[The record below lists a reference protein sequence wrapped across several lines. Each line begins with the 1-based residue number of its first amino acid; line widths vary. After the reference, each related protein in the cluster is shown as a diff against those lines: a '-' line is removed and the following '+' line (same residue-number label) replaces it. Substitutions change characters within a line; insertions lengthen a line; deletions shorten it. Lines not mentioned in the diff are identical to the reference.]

1 MLSICSGLVAP
12 AMTPETAQDPS
23 MSAGAGSDAQE
34 SAQDPQDPS
43 MGVGAG
49 SQVAAAAG
57 AAGEVSAR
65 AKAARG
71 ADRRNRGNVA
81 SELLFGKRAFSLLF
95 QVVGLILL
103 PARAVR
109 LSWCLLSRLVER
121 ILTPKRPHTPAA
133 REDGNDTLYRSGCS
147 QGELHVGGGQRA
159 GQA

>member
-1 MLSICSGLVAP
+1 
-12 AMTPETAQDPS
+12 
-23 MSAGAGSDAQE
+23 
-34 SAQDPQDPS
+34 

-95 QVVGLILL
+95 QVVGLIL
-103 PARAVR
+103 RNF
-109 LSWCLLSRLVER
+109 SKSR
-121 ILTPKRPHTPAA
+121 
-133 REDGNDTLYRSGCS
+133 G
-147 QGELHVGGGQRA
+147 GEIAEVAEGGGGFCSATIKVRWECA
-159 GQA
+159 